1 MNLNMKDMN
10 LFLKR
15 KHLLLLSLLSGL
27 LFSLA
32 WPSGGFP
39 LLLFFAFIP
48 LLIIEDHLSG
58 NPRSFHPYHI
68 LFYTYPGF
76 FTWNLLTTWWIMNS
90 TLFGVTMAVLFNS
103 LFMSLVF
110 LLYHWTKRRFFG
122 SGKANVLLVFYWISF
137 EYLHQHW
144 DLTWSWLNTGSGF
157 ASFPAWVQWYEYTGI
172 FGGAVWIFAG
182 NFTAYAVLKTFL
194 QRSGSR
200 QRFIKALVF
209 VSVILLPLVFSL
221 IRFHSY
227 DEVQDP
233 IQVTVIQPNIDP
245 YTEQYDLEPEVVMD
259 RMLDLAESKADPGTD
274 LLVCPESA
282 IQENIWEN
290 EPLFHQSPSI
300 LRWREYLKTRP
311 QLAVV
316 TGASTFRR
324 FEPGEKVSETARYS
338 KSNDF
343 HYDAFNTALFFDSSE
358 RIQSYHKSRLVVGV
372 ERMPFPRYLK
382 FLENYALDLGGTI
395 GSLGIS
401 EARTVFRSSDGKL
414 NLGTAICYESVYGE
428 FFSRFVRNGAELML
442 IITNDGWWGNTPGHR
457 QHLGFA
463 SLRAIETRR
472 CIARSANTGI
482 SCFVDQRGIM
492 SQKTGYWQPAA
503 IRGTVNRNNKLSFYT
518 RHGDYI
524 GRISSWISLLLIVAT
539 LAGRFGFRRKN

>member
-1 MNLNMKDMN
+1 M
-10 LFLKR
+10 LFIA
-15 KHLLLLSLLSGL
+15 
-27 LFSLA
+27 FV
-32 WPSGGFP
+32 P
-39 LLLFFAFIP
+39 LLL
-48 LLIIEDHLSG
+48 IEDHLSLHKQTY
-58 NPRSFHPYHI
+58 HPYQI
-68 LFYTYPGF
+68 IFYTYPGF
-76 FTWNLLTTWWIMNS
+76 FTWNLLTTWWIVNS

-110 LLYHWTKRRFFG
+110 LLYHWTKRRFSG
-122 SGKANVLLVFYWISF
+122 SGKAYVLLVFYWISF

-144 DLTWSWLNTGSGF
+144 DLTWSWLNIGNGY

-172 FGGAVWIFAG
+172 FGGAAWIFAG
-182 NFTAYAVLKTFL
+182 NIAAIAVLKAML
-194 QRSGSR
+194 QRKSR
-200 QRFIKALVF
+200 RPLIIKSLVF
-209 VSVILLPLVFSL
+209 VSVILIPLVFSL
-221 IRFHSY
+221 IRFHTY
-227 DEVQDP
+227 DEKQDP
-233 IQVTVIQPNIDP
+233 VQVTVIQPNIDP
-245 YTEQYDLEPEVVMD
+245 YTEQYTLEPEVVMD
-259 RMLDLAESKADPGTD
+259 RMLKLADSKTPAGTE

-300 LRWREYLKTRP
+300 LRWREYLRTRP

-324 FEPGEKVSETARYS
+324 FETGEKVSETARYS

-343 HYDAFNTALFFDSSE
+343 YYDAFNTALFLDSSD
-358 RIQSYHKSRLVVGV
+358 RIQVYHKSKLVVGV

-382 FLENYALDLGGTI
+382 FLEDYALDLGGTI

-401 EARTVFRSSDGKL
+401 PERTVFRSSNGKL
-414 NLGTAICYESVYGE
+414 ALGTAICYESVYGE

-442 IITNDGWWGNTPGHR
+442 IITNDGWWGHTPGHR

-482 SCFVDQRGIM
+482 SCFVDQRGII
-492 SQKTGYWQPAA
+492 SQQTGYWLPAA
-503 IRGTVNRNNKLSFYT
+503 IRGTVNRNKQHTFYT
-518 RHGDYI
+518 KHGDYI
-524 GRISSWISLLLIVAT
+524 GRISCWISLLLILAT
-539 LAGRFGFRRKN
+539 LAGRFTFRSRN